1 MRAVIEAVV
10 LRRIWWAS
18 VFRRIL
24 RGCDLKRLE
33 LQILAVFGSLNYVLF
48 FWLLIINYISM

>member
-18 VFRRIL
+18 VFRIL
-24 RGCDLKRLE
+24 RGFCVENSDRLFCE
-33 LQILAVFGSLNYVLF
+33 MGSEEGPLC
-48 FWLLIINYISM
+48 